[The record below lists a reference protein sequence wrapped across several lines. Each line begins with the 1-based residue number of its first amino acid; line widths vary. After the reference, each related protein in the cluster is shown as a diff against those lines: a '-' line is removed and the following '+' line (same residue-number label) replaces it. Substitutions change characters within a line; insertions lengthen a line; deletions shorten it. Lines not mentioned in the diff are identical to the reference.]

1 MSDIEPVRFDMVDC
15 LSRDPYF
22 CGSQL
27 ARRREKKGQTPEQ
40 QADDLGITLQRLEFL
55 ALSRMPQGRA
65 DLEAIAWQLEM
76 EPGTLADVLDGSQ
89 GGKATLRRSNGPRIE
104 SALPCGDD

>member
-1 MSDIEPVRFDMVDC
+1 MSDIEPVRFHLVDG

-27 ARRREKKGQTPEQ
+27 AQLREEKGQTPEQ

-76 EPGTLADVLDGSQ
+76 EPKKLADVLGGSQ
-89 GGKATLRRSNGPRIE
+89 GVMPYEDVTNRVLRSG
-104 SALPCGDD
+104 LPQG

>member
-1 MSDIEPVRFDMVDC
+1 MSDTEPPLFDTVDC

-27 ARRREKKGQTPEQ
+27 AQLRMKNGQTPEQ
-40 QADDLGITLQRLEFL
+40 QADNLGITLQRLEFL
-55 ALSRMPQGRA
+55 ALSRLPQGRA

-76 EPGTLADVLDGSQ
+76 EPGKLADVLGESQ
-89 GGKATLRRSNGPRIE
+89 GSDALRRCNPLPLPIR
-104 SALPCGDD
+104 SAAGQD

>member
-1 MSDIEPVRFDMVDC
+1 MSDIEPVRFDLVDC
-15 LSRDPYF
+15 LCRDPYF

-27 ARRREKKGQTPEQ
+27 AQLREEKGQTPEQ
-40 QADDLGITLQRLEFL
+40 QADDLGIPLQRLEFL

-76 EPGTLADVLDGSQ
+76 EPGTLADLFGEP
-89 GGKATLRRSNGPRIE
+89 RR
-104 SALPCGDD
+104 

>member
-1 MSDIEPVRFDMVDC
+1 MSDIDPSLFYTLDC

-27 ARRREKKGQTPEQ
+27 AQLREEKGQTPKQ

-55 ALSRMPQGRA
+55 ALSRHMKRYSTQPPSGTIQGPCAVRA
-65 DLEAIAWQLEM
+65 
-76 EPGTLADVLDGSQ
+76 G
-89 GGKATLRRSNGPRIE
+89 R
-104 SALPCGDD
+104 